1 MNKTSTD
8 KARSCRPIDVLL
20 NHAMSNESERQL
32 RDDQLNSI
40 IDLNKEKKDFE
51 EYKKS
56 ETEKLN
62 NLSKRLNEKQKH
74 NEKQQEKI
82 DADKKMLTK
91 QSQQIIQDR
100 AKNDQKTKELRES
113 EKLLKQKHDSLDSN
127 NAYLQEKIELINKL
141 EKSLNSTRED
151 LNSTREELNKREKH
165 IEAREAYGK
174 QNLASKSD
182 ITNNFTETENKLTET
197 LFMVSDEIIKA
208 INVPQKK
215 KPSKEKVNDDQVDFL
230 KHKQSIS
237 LSEDYVFSLQNGEEL
252 GKCENLQDFISGI
265 GRAKITGNIDDFL
278 ADFNFYFHDEGEPF
292 FEVNIAELHEN
303 TQKDL
308 IETFLKNA

>member
-1 MNKTSTD
+1 MNNTSTD
-8 KARSCRPIDVLL
+8 KAHSCRPIDVLL

-40 IDLNKEKKDFE
+40 IDFNKEKKDFE

-151 LNSTREELNKREKH
+151 LDKREKH

-182 ITNNFTETENKLTET
+182 ITNSFTEFENKITET
-197 LFMVSDEIIKA
+197 LFMSSDEIIKA

-215 KPSKEKVNDDQVDFL
+215 KPSKEKVNDDQIDFL
-230 KHKQSIS
+230 NNKQELKNKI
-237 LSEDYVFSLQNGEEL
+237 LSSDYNFFDLNGEDL
-252 GKCENLQDFISGI
+252 GKCDQMNLIDTFFDLDNNFIDLEEILFKFENNVQVYFNALSDSNKQNFI
-265 GRAKITGNIDDFL
+265 D
-278 ADFNFYFHDEGEPF
+278 Y
-292 FEVNIAELHEN
+292 
-303 TQKDL
+303 
-308 IETFLKNA
+308 KNMS

>member
-1 MNKTSTD
+1 MNNTSTD

-40 IDLNKEKKDFE
+40 IDFNKEKKDFE

-141 EKSLNSTRED
+141 EKALNNREK
-151 LNSTREELNKREKH
+151 ELDKREKH

-182 ITNNFTETENKLTET
+182 ITNSFTEFENKITET
-197 LFMVSDEIIKA
+197 LFMSSDEIIKA

-215 KPSKEKVNDDQVDFL
+215 KPSKEKVNDDQIDFL
-230 KHKQSIS
+230 KHKQDIS
-237 LSEDYVFSLQNGEEL
+237 LPEDYVFSLQNGEEL

-308 IETFLKNA
+308 IETFLKNT

>member
-1 MNKTSTD
+1 MSEKADTIFDDHILPKRGYSKNDLNDTIECNVQLQSLKEENKKLEENTNLNKKIIAQRKAINQTLRKTISELTDLKKYISQQESENKKTSTELR
-8 KARSCRPIDVLL
+8 KLE
-20 NHAMSNESERQL
+20 ESL
-32 RDDQLNSI
+32 
-40 IDLNKEKKDFE
+40 K
-51 EYKKS
+51 
-56 ETEKLN
+56 
-62 NLSKRLNEKQKH
+62 
-74 NEKQQEKI
+74 KQQESF
-82 DADKKMLTK
+82 DA
-91 QSQQIIQDR
+91 
-100 AKNDQKTKELRES
+100 E
-113 EKLLKQKHDSLDSN
+113 

-141 EKSLNSTRED
+141 EKASNNRDKELDKREK
-151 LNSTREELNKREKH
+151 ELDKREKH

-208 INVPQKK
+208 INAPQKK
-215 KPSKEKVNDDQVDFL
+215 KPSKEKVNDDQIDFL
-230 KHKQSIS
+230 KHKQNIS
-237 LSEDYVFSLQNGEEL
+237 LAEDYVFSLQNGEEL

-308 IETFLKNA
+308 IETFLKNT

>member
-1 MNKTSTD
+1 MSEKADTMFDDHILPKRGYSTNDLNDTIECNVQLQFLKEENKKLEENTNLNKKIIAQRKAINQTLRETISELTDLKKYVSQQKSENEKTSTE
-8 KARSCRPIDVLL
+8 LL
-20 NHAMSNESERQL
+20 KLEESL
-32 RDDQLNSI
+32 
-40 IDLNKEKKDFE
+40 K
-51 EYKKS
+51 
-56 ETEKLN
+56 
-62 NLSKRLNEKQKH
+62 
-74 NEKQQEKI
+74 KQQKSL
-82 DADKKMLTK
+82 DAD
-91 QSQQIIQDR
+91 
-100 AKNDQKTKELRES
+100 
-113 EKLLKQKHDSLDSN
+113 
-127 NAYLQEKIELINKL
+127 NADLQENREVVNELK
-141 EKSLNSTRED
+141 
-151 LNSTREELNKREKH
+151 EELNKREKH
-165 IEAREAYGK
+165 IEARETYGK

-182 ITNNFTETENKLTET
+182 IANNFTEIENKLTET

-215 KPSKEKVNDDQVDFL
+215 KPSKEKVNDNQVDFL

>member
-1 MNKTSTD
+1 MSEKADTIFDDHILPKRGYPQNDINDTIECNLQLQSLKEENRKLEENTNLNKKI
-8 KARSCRPIDVLL
+8 KAQRKAVDQKVRKSI
-20 NHAMSNESERQL
+20 SEL
-32 RDDQLNSI
+32 RDLKKYISQQKSEN
-40 IDLNKEKKDFE
+40 EKK
-51 EYKKS
+51 S
-56 ETEKLN
+56 
-62 NLSKRLNEKQKH
+62 
-74 NEKQQEKI
+74 
-82 DADKKMLTK
+82 
-91 QSQQIIQDR
+91 
-100 AKNDQKTKELRES
+100 KELGES
-113 EKLLKQKHDSLDSN
+113 QKLLKQGQNSLD
-127 NAYLQEKIELINKL
+127 AEKAEFLEKSELMNKL
-141 EKSLNSTRED
+141 EKALNKIG
-151 LNSTREELNKREKH
+151 EELDKRGEEFDKREKQ

-182 ITNNFTETENKLTET
+182 ITNNFTEIENKLTET

-237 LSEDYVFSLQNGEEL
+237 LPEDYVFSLQDGEEL

-308 IETFLKNA
+308 IETFLKNT